1 VFLCVAQ
8 PTCALLQALS
18 WLFSPIL
25 AAVAAFCLF
34 GLIRTFILRSDNA
47 YRRSLVLLPVFVF
60 VTFFTVTWF
69 IIAR

>member
-1 VFLCVAQ
+1 MMF
-8 PTCALLQALS
+8 PLQCLS

-25 AAVAAFCLF
+25 AAVAAFVLF

-47 YRRSLVLLPVFVF
+47 YKRSLVLLPVFVF
-60 VTFFTVTWF
+60 ITFYVVTFF